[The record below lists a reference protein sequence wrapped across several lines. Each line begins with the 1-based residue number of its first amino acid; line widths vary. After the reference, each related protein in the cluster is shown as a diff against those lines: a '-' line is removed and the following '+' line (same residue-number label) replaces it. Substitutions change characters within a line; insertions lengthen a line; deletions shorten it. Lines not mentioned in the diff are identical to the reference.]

1 MKKIYLDYAATTP
14 LDPEVFNEMSIYMK
28 DLYANP
34 SSIHKDGIAVRKAIQ
49 QAKQVV
55 AKSLNA
61 DAKEVF
67 FCSGGTEA
75 TNWAIKGFAQ
85 AHLGKKRII
94 TSQIEHHATLHTC
107 KSMEQIG
114 YEVIYLPVN
123 EKGFI
128 SKEDLEQA
136 INDDTLMVSIIWGNN
151 EIGTIQKIDEIIE
164 VCQKHHVTL
173 HVDAVQMF
181 GQMEIDLEK
190 LKIDLLSLSAHKFY
204 GPKGSG
210 VLYVREGLELKP
222 LIDGG
227 NQQNGYRAGT
237 ENVYGIIGF
246 AKACECV
253 KKKMDTYPRHIDM
266 LATAL
271 YSKLRIA
278 IPNLRLNGADIGNN
292 RLLGHLSLS
301 FPNCNSHDLAFRLD
315 AKDLYVSTGS
325 ACTSTSIT
333 KSHVLEAIKLDNH
346 YATIRITFGIHNESK
361 DIDDIADRIISSYQE
376 VKN

>member
-14 LDPEVFNEMSIYMK
+14 LDPAVFNEMSIYMI
-28 DLYANP
+28 DLYGNP
-34 SSIHKDGIAVRKAIQ
+34 SSVHKDGIVVRKAIQ
-49 QAKQVV
+49 QAKQIV

-61 DAKEVF
+61 DANEVF

-75 TNWAIKGFAQ
+75 TNWAIKGYAK
-85 AHLGKKRII
+85 AHPNKKRII
-94 TSQIEHHATLHTC
+94 TTQIEHHATLHTC
-107 KSMEQIG
+107 KTMEQLG
-114 YEVIYLPVN
+114 YDVIYLPVDHQ
-123 EKGFI
+123 GFI
-128 SKEDLEQA
+128 SKKDLDYA

-151 EIGTIQKIDEIIE
+151 EIGTIQKIEEIIE
-164 VCQKHHVTL
+164 VCQKHKVIL
-173 HVDAVQMF
+173 HVDAVQIF
-181 GQMEIDLEK
+181 GQMEIDLSK
-190 LKIDLLSLSAHKFY
+190 LNIDMLSLSAHKFY

-210 VLYVREGLELKP
+210 VLYLKEGTKIEP

-227 NQQNGYRAGT
+227 SQQNNYRAGT
-237 ENVYGIIGF
+237 ENVYGIVGF
-246 AKACECV
+246 AKACELV
-253 KKKMDTYPRHIDM
+253 KKRLDTYPRHIDM

-301 FPNCNSHDLAFRLD
+301 FPNCNSHDLAFALD

-346 YATIRITFGIHNESK
+346 YSTIRITFGIHNESK